1 MNMEYRCPGCKET
14 KPASEFHKSSRVK
27 RGLQYYCKPCINGMS
42 ERRRQQRIA
51 NGPTIIRDSKV
62 CPRCNHQKPI
72 SQFPNYKSS
81 ADGHGSYCKP
91 CWVIITQKAQAKQRG
106 L

>member
-72 SQFPNYKSS
+72 SQFPKYKSS